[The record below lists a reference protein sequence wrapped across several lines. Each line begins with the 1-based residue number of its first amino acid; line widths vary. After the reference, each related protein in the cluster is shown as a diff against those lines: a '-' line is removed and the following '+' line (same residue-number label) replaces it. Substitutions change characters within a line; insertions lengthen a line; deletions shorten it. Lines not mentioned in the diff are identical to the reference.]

1 MEMVSCEGIS
11 WSKVR
16 GGAFEERRLSV
27 AGKGDGWDCMAGN
40 RRKGMKE
47 MVVFCLTESDPGIN
61 KRGC

>member
-27 AGKGDGWDCMAGN
+27 AGKGEAGFMF
-40 RRKGMKE
+40 G
-47 MVVFCLTESDPGIN
+47 G
-61 KRGC
+61 